1 MYRTVGCPDAP
12 LEARARPARA
22 GPIERQRS
30 AERTFGDC
38 AMAVDQTAAK
48 PRMTDEIRMGGVCS
62 LREERATP
70 PDRSL
75 AHYDR
80 SRHRTAVHGAV
91 VLIDSGRIERD
102 RVGAARLHRAA
113 REYRGPHRAHAVPGV
128 SARIRIPRPRRRPAD
143 RDGIHGRIAAAV
155 VSTRELNGSA
165 DGDRSDGAST
175 STPPPA
181 PPPPPPRAASCTAR
195 PTSKIETCWVSDLF
209 NHGSLLDLPVCG
221 SVIAPN

>member
-30 AERTFGDC
+30 AELTSGDC

-91 VLIDSGRIERD
+91 VLIDSGSIERD

-128 SARIRIPRPRRRPAD
+128 GARIRIPRPRRRPAD
-143 RDGIHGRIAAAV
+143 RDGIHGRISAAV
-155 VSTRELNGSA
+155 VHTRELDGSA

-175 STPPPA
+175 STPA
-181 PPPPPPRAASCTAR
+181 PTDAGAVAAAATAR
-195 PTSKIETCWVSDLF
+195 QRGKCDESD
-209 NHGSLLDLPVCG
+209 
-221 SVIAPN
+221 

>member
-1 MYRTVGCPDAP
+1 MYRTVGCTDAP

-30 AERTFGDC
+30 AELTSGDC

-80 SRHRTAVHGAV
+80 PGHRAAMHGAV
-91 VLIDSGRIERD
+91 VLVDSGRIECD

-113 REYRGPHRAHAVPGV
+113 RESRGPHRPHAVPGV
-128 SARIRIPRPRRRPAD
+128 GARIRIPRPRRRPAD
-143 RDGIHGRIAAAV
+143 RDGIDGRIAAAV
-155 VSTRELNGSA
+155 VRTRELNGSA

-175 STPPPA
+175 S
-181 PPPPPPRAASCTAR
+181 PPPPPPPPPPPVAAAPTA
-195 PTSKIETCWVSDLF
+195 PPKSKGEESGYPNCF
-209 NHGSLLDLPVCG
+209 
-221 SVIAPN
+221 APGVFPHLSTFGGG